1 MVVNLNLS
9 VNFARKGYMMDI
21 LDIACECLRVNNTNQ
36 KNLSSVLLI
45 IQCSGRDGGARM
57 IEKHE

>member
-1 MVVNLNLS
+1 
-9 VNFARKGYMMDI
+9 MMDI